1 MVMGKDKRYFDR
13 EFKHEAIRLVNEGK
27 RSLGDNA
34 RDLDIH
40 PNLLHQWRR
49 KYRADMEHAFPGKG
63 HLKPPDLPPDL
74 VPYVKLEFSH
84 FLFFNSST
92 SPVPEDDNSMNCVA

>member
-13 EFKHEAIRLVNEGK
+13 EFKYEAIRLVNEGK
-27 RSLGDNA
+27 RSLGDIA

-63 HLKPPDLPPDL
+63 HLKPPEEEIRRLQRENENL
-74 VPYVKLEFSH
+74 KEEKEILKKALAIFSKH
-84 FLFFNSST
+84 
-92 SPVPEDDNSMNCVA
+92 PK

>member
-1 MVMGKDKRYFDR
+1 MMVMGKDKRYFDR
-13 EFKHEAIRLVNEGK
+13 EFKYEALRLVNEGK
-27 RSLGDNA
+27 RSLGDIA

-63 HLKPPDLPPDL
+63 HLKPPEEEIRRLQRENENL
-74 VPYVKLEFSH
+74 KEEKEILKKALAIFSKH
-84 FLFFNSST
+84 
-92 SPVPEDDNSMNCVA
+92 PK